1 MGYPYGPQ
9 QGYDPYAGQGYA
21 QPQPG
26 YGAQPYMA
34 PGPQYGYGAP
44 AYGAAP
50 YGAMPGYGQPR
61 AGGGTAITAAL
72 LALVLS
78 MFGGVGLLVTMA
90 AMSEIDGAASDA
102 MAVPLILG
110 GGACLLWFLGSI
122 LLFRRKA
129 AGRVILIIL
138 STLALAGVGISTL
151 ITLDSGADPG
161 PALVGSVI
169 GGGLALLILCLAAAG
184 STGRWIR
191 EGRHTQP
198 PYPYY

>member
-21 QPQPG
+21 QPG
-26 YGAQPYMA
+26 YGAQPYAA

-44 AYGAAP
+44 VYGAAP
-50 YGAMPGYGQPR
+50 YGPMPGYGQPR
-61 AGGGTAITAAL
+61 ASGGTAITAAL
-72 LALVLS
+72 LALALS
-78 MFGGVGLLVTMA
+78 MLGGVSVLVAMA

-102 MAVPLILG
+102 MAVPLVIG
-110 GGACLLWFLGSI
+110 GGACLLWFVGSI

-129 AGRVILIIL
+129 AGRAILIIL
-138 STLALAGVGISTL
+138 SSLALVGIGISTA
-151 ITLDSGADPG
+151 ITLDSGAEPG
-161 PALVGSVI
+161 PALVGSAI

-191 EGRHTQP
+191 EGRQP
-198 PYPYY
+198 VQGPYPYY

>member
-9 QGYDPYAGQGYA
+9 QGHDPYAGQGYA
-21 QPQPG
+21 QPG
-26 YGAQPYMA
+26 YGAQPYAA

-50 YGAMPGYGQPR
+50 YGYGAPYGQPR
-61 AGGGTAITAAL
+61 ASGGTAITAAL

-78 MFGGVGLLVTMA
+78 MFGGVGLLVTLV

-102 MAVPLILG
+102 MVVPLVIG

-129 AGRVILIIL
+129 AGRAILIIL
-138 STLALAGVGISTL
+138 STLALIGIGISTA
-151 ITLDSGADPG
+151 ITLDSGAEPG
-161 PALVGSVI
+161 PALVGSAI

-191 EGRHTQP
+191 DARQP
-198 PYPYY
+198 QAPYPYY